1 MEEKKPLLEGQ
12 VAREDPDAVSAIPG
26 LPAFIARPQ
35 GAPAYHGFP
44 LLPDSEKD
52 GFVFGVITKLRTDA
66 PASWGDAY
74 VVAPDG
80 TRAGIVWV
88 VSGPVIEI
96 VLPPEPGRWG
106 VYQFLF
112 EHPVLSDADLIK
124 NLHAILPRLKELYA
138 GAISMRPSANS
149 DDAGGSMD
157 ETT

>member
-1 MEEKKPLLEGQ
+1 MEEKNPLLEGQ
-12 VAREDPDAVSAIPG
+12 VLQEDPGAVSAIPG
-26 LPAFIARPQ
+26 LPPFIARPAT
-35 GAPAYHGFP
+35 APAYYGFP

-52 GFVFGVITKLRTDA
+52 GFVFGVITKSGTDA

-88 VSGPVIEI
+88 MKGPVTE
-96 VLPPEPGRWG
+96 VVFPPDPLRWG

-112 EHPVLSDADLIK
+112 EHPVLSDADLIR

-138 GAISMRPSANS
+138 SAISMRPSA
-149 DDAGGSMD
+149 AGGD
-157 ETT
+157 I